1 MERKKEVAVGHPV
14 AVAGVTLI
22 SVTRVSLNC
31 QRGSHS
37 ISFFGVKRPVSVVV
51 ASPSA
56 KKAFRITGEEI
67 SLDQLIQEV
76 PSIEE
81 VVEAV

>member
-22 SVTRVSLNC
+22 PVTRVSLNC
-31 QRGSHS
+31 QGGSYG
-37 ISFFGVKRPVSVVV
+37 ISFFGLKQPVSVVV

-56 KKAFRITGEEI
+56 KRAFRITGEEI
-67 SLDQLIQEV
+67 SLEQLIEEV
-76 PSIEE
+76 PSIRE
-81 VVEAV
+81 VVAAV